1 MKAARSIVLCALVLF
16 GRNAEPALGQET
28 RAVPKTEA
36 GAEDR
41 EGQLSAREW
50 IAGYSSLLGMG
61 LPEAFEAFGVPRQ
74 VAVMRGEEAWQDD
87 VVFLYDNALSLFW
100 YRDRVWQI
108 RFGPDFRGNFS
119 RFIMGSSREEV
130 VSALGQP
137 LHKEENSFLY
147 QFAGPG
153 YPLRLRLFFG
163 DAGLEDVYMYRGD
176 F

>member
-1 MKAARSIVLCALVLF
+1 MRPARIIVFCALVLF
-16 GRNAEPALGQET
+16 LGDAGIPA
-28 RAVPKTEA
+28 A
-36 GAEDR
+36 AEDE

-50 IAGYSSLLGMG
+50 LAGYSSLLGMT
-61 LPEAFEAFGVPRQ
+61 LPEAFETFGVPRQ
-74 VAVMRGEEAWQDD
+74 VAVTRGEEAWQDD

-108 RFGPDFRGNFS
+108 RFGPGFRGNFS
-119 RFIMGSSREEV
+119 QFIMGSSREDV

-137 LHKEENSFLY
+137 LHTEEDWFLY

-163 DAGLEDVYMYRGD
+163 DGGLEDVYMYRGD